1 MTKTTKPMETE
12 KENLIKGLF
21 STQTICKIGTGVTQR
36 KTVQK
41 MYWFATEQKNGDIE
55 IQALNF
61 NNVPAGPKKIVS
73 RDEFLDNYTPE
84 PEMYTKTVFPKM
96 RELTKTIAL
105 ADRHRQNGETYSAE
119 HEYSKV
125 LNIDEENIRA
135 NFGLGLT
142 YLERGDKQKGA
153 DILERL
159 VKLDATFDREHK
171 HLFNEF
177 GISLRKNQLLDES
190 IGYYERAEKLAPK
203 DENLY
208 YNMARAYF
216 DKKEMKKVGECL
228 NKALQI
234 NKNMEEAQ
242 KFLEYM
248 KKKKLIP

>member
-1 MTKTTKPMETE
+1 MTDNE
-12 KENLIKGLF
+12 KDTQIKGLF
-21 STQTICKIGTGVTQR
+21 STQTISKVGTGVTQR

-41 MYWFATEQKNGDIE
+41 MYWFATEKEDGKIE

-61 NNVPAGPKKIVS
+61 NNVPAGEKKVIS
-73 RDEFLDNYTPE
+73 RDEFLDGYAPE
-84 PEMYTKTVFPKM
+84 PEMYTKTVYPKM

-119 HEYSKV
+119 HEYAKA

-142 YLERGDKQKGA
+142 YLERGDKQKGT

-159 VKLDATFDREHK
+159 VKLEATFDKEHK

-177 GISLRKNQLLDES
+177 GISLRKNELLDES
-190 IGYYERAEKLAPK
+190 IDYYQRAEKLEKK

-208 YNMARAYF
+208 YNMARVYF
-216 DKKEMKKVGECL
+216 DKKEMQKVGECL
-228 NKALQI
+228 KKALQI
-234 NKNMEEAQ
+234 NKDMEAAQ
-242 KFLEYM
+242 KFLAYM
-248 KKKKLIP
+248 KKKKLIS